1 MHAEVSP
8 GEGPFPASDGYEE
21 PTPGIAG
28 WWASVKE
35 TGSGAMGFR
44 EERIAEN
51 EAVVREI
58 NEMIQQTH
66 DPLPTVR
73 SCTSSANV
81 DMRRASPLLP

>member
-8 GEGPFPASDGYEE
+8 GEGPSSASDGYEE
-21 PTPGIAG
+21 RTPGIAG

-44 EERIAEN
+44 EERIAE
-51 EAVVREI
+51 I

-66 DPLPTVR
+66 EPAPD
-73 SCTSSANV
+73 SSFHAHRLR
-81 DMRRASPLLP
+81 MRI